1 MDASMKVEIH
11 AEEINT
17 RLGEVL
23 VEGSAGD
30 ILELPE
36 AAAAFVV
43 LKGWG
48 ELSSR

>member
-1 MDASMKVEIH
+1 MDGKMNVQII

-17 RLGEVL
+17 RVKDCHI
-23 VEGSAGD
+23 EGHFGD
-30 ILELPE
+30 KLELPE

-48 ELSSR
+48 EVIRL